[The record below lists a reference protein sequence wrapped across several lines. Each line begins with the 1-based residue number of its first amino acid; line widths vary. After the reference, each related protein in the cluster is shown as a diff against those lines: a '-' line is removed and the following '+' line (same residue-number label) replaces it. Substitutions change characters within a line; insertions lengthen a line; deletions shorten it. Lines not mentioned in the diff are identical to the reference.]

1 MAESTGRMLSEKDF
15 RRIAVKLYNKSDV
28 LSERVNARLKEL
40 VNSQGP
46 EGGAD

>member
-1 MAESTGRMLSEKDF
+1 VKDVKDGEDLKEES
-15 RRIAVKLYNKSDV
+15 VKLYNKSGV

>member
-1 MAESTGRMLSEKDF
+1 MNDGEGLKEES
-15 RRIAVKLYNKSDV
+15 VKLYNKGDV

-40 VNSQGP
+40 VHSQGP